1 MQTVFTKE
9 NFHQWKNSGVNR
21 RPVPEER
28 VATREGND
36 AAENSGA
43 GHKKNIISVELE
55 ARNMNSGSAH

>member
-43 GHKKNIISVELE
+43 GHKKTSSLL
-55 ARNMNSGSAH
+55 SSKPGT